1 MNKPRVVNN
10 PLDNLDFQSED
21 FKEGVNHLAQLLKV
35 PQHPDHLVTLKA
47 ISILIRNH
55 LSAEAGQRQTQARKV
70 SSGLSIDSSSSG
82 FQTGDKVLDRA
93 VKVLRLLFISDLRD
107 LQTDIN
113 EIIVAVQA
121 LTANPKTDTALG
133 KVGKWGEQ
141 EDDSHHYLMLFNV
154 YWSLKKKVSKN
165 VSKKF
170 CFDFDFTQD
179 LRKCSICDIL
189 NCFYKLIQ
197 IHNLLN

>member
-10 PLDNLDFQSED
+10 PLDNLDFQTED

-133 KVGKWGEQ
+133 KVGKWREQ
-141 EDDSHHYLMLFNV
+141 EDNSHYLMLLNV
-154 YWSLKKKVSKN
+154 YWSLKSIKKESV
-165 VSKKF
+165 KKS
-170 CFDFDFTQD
+170 FDFDFTNSRFAEVFD
-179 LRKCSICDIL
+179 MWYS
-189 NCFYKLIQ
+189 KLF
-197 IHNLLN
+197 L